1 MPCEQQRGTEAT
13 GCGQKRR
20 TSSPGAEVEENAGKL
35 LYAKRGVTAAATQA
49 VVLHPNQGDD
59 RLESS
64 PKEDH
69 ILAMS
74 A

>member
-1 MPCEQQRGTEAT
+1 VPCKQQRETEAA

-20 TSSPGAEVEENAGKL
+20 TSSPGAEVAENAGKL
-35 LYAKRGVTAAATQA
+35 VYAKRGATAAATQA
-49 VVLHPNQGDD
+49 VVLHPYPGDD

-74 A
+74 E